1 VSRSFLIDAQLPHI
15 RAIRLR
21 NLDFIALHISAVTT
35 DNAPDDVIWAIA
47 QRNGYVIVSKDKDFA
62 EWVRASSSGP
72 SVVWMRLGNQP
83 NDPLWKAL
91 SSVWPDVCRALNA
104 AERLV
109 EVR

>member
-1 VSRSFLIDAQLPHI
+1 VSRSFLIDAQLPRI
-15 RAIRLR
+15 RVIRLR
-21 NLDFIALHISAVTT
+21 DLDFIVLHISAVTT
-35 DNAPDDVIWAIA
+35 DNAPDDVIWEIA
-47 QRNGYVIVSKDKDFA
+47 QRDGYVIVSKYEDFA

-72 SVVWMRLGNQP
+72 LVVWMRLGNQP

-91 SSVWPDVCRALNA
+91 SSVWADVCRALNA